1 MYITE
6 LQLFLALTVV
16 SGIVLGLIIMLHNVE
31 SLNIELQDDNFK
43 LNDDLEICQAACQGY
58 EASIQKGINE
68 WDDFTNA
75 ELDK

>member
-43 LNDDLEICQAACQGY
+43 LNDDLEICKAACQGY

-68 WDDFTNA
+68 LDDFNR
-75 ELDK
+75 ESG